1 MSIFSEKDRLAQRIG
16 HSTHALSVQKKRK
29 VIDVSRHSELSLIF
43 VLCVLM
49 GMTGAL
55 GWAAYWITPQHF
67 ATAVPIAA
75 GFLLGSVFF
84 VLLRQRSGNLLVQMA
99 FAMILVFL
107 VQRLR
112 HLDRLALL
120 SQWALHHA
128 AFSWGL
134 IWAFR
139 GGLILL
145 AGALW
150 AVFLRQFWPLIAHR
164 S

>member
-1 MSIFSEKDRLAQRIG
+1 MMDL
-16 HSTHALSVQKKRK
+16 
-29 VIDVSRHSELSLIF
+29 SRHGELSLIF

-84 VLLRQRSGNLLVQMA
+84 GLLRQRSGNLLAQMA
-99 FAMILVFL
+99 FAMILIFL
-107 VQRLR
+107 VQKLRRL
-112 HLDRLALL
+112 DPLALL

-128 AFSWGL
+128 AFSWDL
-134 IWAFR
+134 IWGLR
-139 GGLILL
+139 GGLVLL

-164 S
+164 P